1 MNIENALTGLVTVK
15 SQIPEEAMTGSVL
28 GHEREGHGV
37 LIDENGLV
45 LTIGYVISEAESI
58 WLIDQENQAVEG
70 HVVGYDQVSG
80 FGLVQALGRLNGQV
94 LELGDS
100 DEVNVGRQM
109 VLAGAGGKAASVDV
123 SVVEVREFAGYWEYL
138 ISGAIFTEPAHPE
151 WGGTALLDEEGRVY
165 GVGSLILQSEDE
177 SEPARNMVIPINL
190 LRNVKDDLLAYGR
203 SSRPPRPWMGWYVQ
217 DSARGPIVIGL
228 VAEAPSMRAG
238 VKPGD
243 RVVAINGRKVSTINA
258 MYREIWNTGEAGVAV
273 NVAINRDSDTRIVMV
288 ESIDRSSM
296 LWRSALH

>member
-1 MNIENALTGLVTVK
+1 MNIENTLSGLMTVK
-15 SQIPEEAMTGSVL
+15 SQIPEQAMTASVL
-28 GHEREGHGV
+28 GQEREGHGV
-37 LIDENGLV
+37 LIGENGLV

-58 WLIDQENQAVEG
+58 WLIDCENNAVEG
-70 HVVGYDQVSG
+70 HVVGYDQVTG
-80 FGLVQALGRLNGQV
+80 FGLVQALGRLSGKV

-123 SVVEVREFAGYWEYL
+123 TVVEVREFAGYWEYL

-151 WGGTALLDEEGRVY
+151 WGGTALLDQEGRVC
-165 GVGSLILQSEDE
+165 GVGSLILQSEDD

-190 LRNVKDDLLAYGR
+190 LKKVQDDLLAYGR
-203 SSRPPRPWMGWYVQ
+203 RSSPPRPWMGWYVQ
-217 DSARGPIVIGL
+217 DSASGPIVIGL
-228 VAEAPSMRAG
+228 VAGAPSMQAG

-258 MYREIWNTGEAGVAV
+258 MYREIWNTGEAGVSV
-273 NVAINRDSDTRIVMV
+273 NVAINRDADTRIVMV
-288 ESIDRSSM
+288 ESIDRTNM